1 MAALDVGMPSPWFHG
16 LFVDMHIAV
25 EASDKLGWRYAG
37 VQLEGLAPRAYVAM
51 RVSWGWGGSRL
62 TSCIHIQP
70 QRPGLASSV
79 GPGLLQ
85 EKVGR
90 GQEWE
95 GTQAVSI
102 NKHEYQWDKTGEICR
117 RSIVTSM
124 LPLVSSVEKAAGIIY
139 REGHWELRLLLLF
152 FLYPSHFYI
161 SQLCWSLGWVT
172 EVGPSCSA
180 LQGWESWSLI
190 SLFFS
195 G

>member
-1 MAALDVGMPSPWFHG
+1 MAALAVGMPSPWLHG
-16 LFVDMHIAV
+16 LFAYMHMAV

-37 VQLEGLAPRAYVAM
+37 VQLRSSSESICSNEGQL
-51 RVSWGWGGSRL
+51 GGGSRL
-62 TSCIHIQP
+62 TSCIRIQP

-90 GQEWE
+90 GQQWE
-95 GTQAVSI
+95 GIQVVSI
-102 NKHEYQWDKTGEICR
+102 NKHEHQWDKTSEICR
-117 RSIVTSM
+117 GSVVTSM
-124 LPLVSSVEKAAGIIY
+124 LPLVSSAEKAAGVIY
-139 REGHWELRLLLLF
+139 REGHWELRSLLLF
-152 FLYPSHFYI
+152 FLCPSHFYT

-180 LQGWESWSLI
+180 LQGWESWSLT
-190 SLFFS
+190 SLFFP